1 MIRTLICEDHEMVR
15 DALGALIGTDPDI
28 SVVAGTSSAA
38 STLAYMRENPVD
50 VAILDLHLSDMSGMQ
65 LATQMKSEFPNCKTM
80 FLTGFFSDE
89 LVLQASKIG
98 VYDVIS
104 KASNMRQ
111 LADRIK
117 SVADGRYFLDR
128 DLVATS
134 KKRLADNGV
143 LALMS
148 LGQTD
153 REILALIAQGCT
165 DKEIGA
171 RVYLSPQTIRN
182 RISRLL
188 SLLGRDNRTQLALLV
203 TGVDKMAVPELL

>member
-1 MIRTLICEDHEMVR
+1 MIKTLICEDHEMVR
-15 DALGALIGTDPDI
+15 DALTTMISSDPDI
-28 SVVAGTSSAA
+28 SVVAGTSTASSA
-38 STLAYMRENPVD
+38 LDYLRGNPVD
-50 VAILDLHLSDMSGMQ
+50 VAVIDVHLPDASGIQ
-65 LATQMKSEFPNCKTM
+65 LANQVKAEFPNCKTI
-80 FLTGFFSDE
+80 FLTGFYSDE

-98 VYDVIS
+98 AYDVMS
-104 KASNMRQ
+104 KSSNIRQ
-111 LADRIK
+111 LADRVK
-117 SVADGRYFLDR
+117 LVADGRYFLDR
-128 DLVATS
+128 DLVSAS

-153 REILALIAQGCT
+153 REILSLIAQGCT

-203 TGVDKMAVPELL
+203 TSVDHMAVPDLV